1 MLFNSTEF
9 LFVFLPVTL
18 TGFYLLGPIS
28 RSTANRWLILASLVF
43 YAWWRPVN
51 VLIIAPSIVF
61 NYIIARI
68 LLRLNDGKGSPGA
81 SKAVL
86 LLGIS
91 FNVIFLGVFK
101 YTDFVSGAI
110 NDVFGANL

>member
-18 TGFYLLGPIS
+18 AGFYLLGTIS
-28 RSTANRWLILASLVF
+28 RNSAIRWLILVSLVF

-51 VLIIAPSIVF
+51 VLIIAPSIVI

-68 LLRLNDGKGSPGA
+68 LLRLNDSKSSPSVRGIRIRSTPGA
-81 SKAVL
+81 CWCCCTTARCQPPNSTIRSRCGKR
-86 LLGIS
+86 
-91 FNVIFLGVFK
+91 
-101 YTDFVSGAI
+101 
-110 NDVFGANL
+110 

>member
-18 TGFYLLGPIS
+18 AGFYLLGPIS
-28 RSTANRWLILASLVF
+28 RNSAMRWLILASLVF

-51 VLIIAPSIVF
+51 VLIIAPSIVI

-68 LLRLNDGKGSPGA
+68 LLTAERQQGLAKRSP
-81 SKAVL
+81 KR
-86 LLGIS
+86 
-91 FNVIFLGVFK
+91 FCC
-101 YTDFVSGAI
+101 SG
-110 NDVFGANL
+110 FRSM